1 MSEEK
6 TQGLSKILERGQRAA
21 QRLAPATDKLT
32 ETIAQSERSL
42 SEQRLGSRGSVLLSS
57 QDILD
62 DDENYRGTEIT
73 NLAFRKVGK
82 VWRLMID
89 SGPNDEPEHWSSI
102 PLINASRELRVLAVD
117 RLPELVEE
125 LVADAEKRIAEV
137 EAKQATADALLATL
151 KRRAGGTP

>member
-1 MSEEK
+1 
-6 TQGLSKILERGQRAA
+6 
-21 QRLAPATDKLT
+21 
-32 ETIAQSERSL
+32 
-42 SEQRLGSRGSVLLSS
+42 
-57 QDILD
+57 
-62 DDENYRGTEIT
+62 
-73 NLAFRKVGK
+73 
-82 VWRLMID
+82 MID

>member
-6 TQGLSKILERGQRAA
+6 PQGLSRILERGHKAA
-21 QRLAPATDKLT
+21 QRLVPATDKLT
-32 ETIAQSERSL
+32 ETIAQIERSL
-42 SEQRLGSRGSVLLSS
+42 SEQRLGSRASVLLSS

-89 SGPNDEPEHWSSI
+89 SGPDDAPEHWSSI

-151 KRRAGGTP
+151 KRRAGGKQ